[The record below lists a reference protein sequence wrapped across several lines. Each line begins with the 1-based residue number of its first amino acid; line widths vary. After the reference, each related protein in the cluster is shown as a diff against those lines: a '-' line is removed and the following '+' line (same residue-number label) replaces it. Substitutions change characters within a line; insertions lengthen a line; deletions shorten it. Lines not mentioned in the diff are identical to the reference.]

1 MNLNKYIYIYISS
14 ILIYIQTFTSYNK
27 YIAPLAS
34 PSSPPGGAIYIY
46 IYIYSSDTN
55 PL

>member
-1 MNLNKYIYIYISS
+1 MNLNKYIYIYIYIYISS

-46 IYIYSSDTN
+46 IYTYI
-55 PL
+55 